1 MIILYNPRN
10 SASRK
15 PHLPMSLLAL
25 GALLEGKQDYQ
36 IVDGN
41 LLGDPFSELAGMIG
55 RTGADILG
63 MTVMPGPQLQ
73 EAVPLARHVKRRF
86 PDLTVVW
93 GGYFP
98 TLHHEAVVR
107 ADFVDFAL
115 RGHAERGF
123 AKLVRALRKGD
134 VDFDIRGLAW
144 RDPAGGKIHAN
155 PLPAVPNPDKLPDF
169 PYHRIDMAPYVHPTF
184 MGERTISH
192 HSSNGCPFRCNFC
205 GVVNMA
211 NGRWKAQ
218 SAERTA
224 AVTAHLVTRYGADAI
239 EFHDSNFFVHE
250 ARGAEY
256 AERIKPLGIGWW
268 GLGRVDTML
277 KFSDGTWQKLRDSGL
292 RMVFIGAESGSDET
306 LKAMNKGGKQTADAA
321 LELAARMGSYSIVPE
336 YSFVL
341 GNPPEPEADVENT
354 IRYIRRIKQVNPATE
369 IILYLYSPVPPANEA
384 ATPPAAADR
393 PGTLACMR
401 DSPPDAMMDAAEAT
415 GFAFPETLDEWT
427 SARWHDFAHHT
438 TEELPWLSETVRR
451 KVRDFE
457 KVLHAAYPTVT
468 DSRLSR
474 PGRAILKAAS
484 ALRYAT
490 ESYANPLELRALGRL
505 FPQRRPE
512 VTGF

>member
-1 MIILYNPRN
+1 MIILYNPRS
-10 SASRK
+10 SASAK
-15 PHLPMSLLAL
+15 PILPMSLLAL
-25 GALLEGKQDYQ
+25 GGLLEGKQDYQ

-41 LLGDPFSELAGMIG
+41 LLDDPFSELTAMIG
-55 RTGADILG
+55 RAGADILG

-73 EAVPLARHVKRRF
+73 EAVPLSRHLKERF
-86 PDLTVVW
+86 PGLTVVW

-98 TLHHEAVVR
+98 TLHHEAVV
-107 ADFVDFAL
+107 AAEFVDFAL

-134 VDFDIRGLAW
+134 VDFDIKGLAW
-144 RDPAGGKIHAN
+144 RDPAGGEIHAN
-155 PLPAVPNPDKLPDF
+155 PLASVPDPDKLPDF

-184 MGERTISH
+184 MGKRTISH

-211 NGRWKAQ
+211 DGRWKAQ

-224 AVTAHLVTRYGADAI
+224 AVTRTLVTRYGADAI

-250 ARGAEY
+250 ERSAEY
-256 AERIKPLGIGWW
+256 AERIRPLGIGWW

-277 KFSDGTWQKLRDSGL
+277 KFSDRTWEKLRDSGL
-292 RMVFIGAESGSDET
+292 RMVFIGAEAGSDET

-321 LELAARMGSYSIVPE
+321 LELAARMGEYGVVPE

-341 GNPPEPEADVENT
+341 GNPPDPEADVENT
-354 IRYIRRIKQVNPATE
+354 IRYIRRVKRVNPATE
-369 IILYLYSPVPPANEA
+369 IILYLYSPVPLA
-384 ATPPAAADR
+384 
-393 PGTLACMR
+393 GTLLEEAQ
-401 DSPPDAMMDAAEAT
+401 AA
-415 GFAFPETLDEWT
+415 GFAFPQTLEEWT
-427 SARWHDFAHHT
+427 SAKWHDFAHHT
-438 TEELPWLSETVRR
+438 TEELPWLTETVRR
-451 KVRDFE
+451 RVRDFE

-468 DSRLSR
+468 DPRLSR
-474 PGRAILKAAS
+474 PGRAVLKAAS